1 MQADFPVG
9 RPRPT
14 AVNADRYE
22 GVPILGLP
30 DDPRVVLIS
39 TSERGSLGCD
49 RRWFYGY
56 GLGMKGAPSDA
67 MTYGTAWHEVMED
80 VHRFQM
86 RLTPSPSAGPTATP
100 TPYEDSYLEA
110 CGLCFLGVAS
120 DGSNGGNCPCCGSDG
135 SAPGDGPLL
144 RIEARWRAE
153 AAAGKLAADEDEE
166 GDEDEKK
173 ESIEQRVERLRRAA
187 QGWLRVNGRVGLPGY
202 DVVGVELAVACPVR
216 APGSVKVYAPEVPL
230 AFVSGGWRFARP
242 DDPTNTVRKVRWPFY
257 WIGRVD
263 AVFRSRTDGS
273 LLVGEWKS
281 SRDPSG
287 YVRGI
292 TVDPQTYGYGAMLD
306 HVRAHFGGGR
316 VRGFLFDVA
325 SSVLQRDPETLQ
337 KGGLSKAL
345 NRTVPSWRFEAAV
358 VARGEDPASPMY
370 ADHVCALREQ
380 KDPRLYVREPGGIGA
395 VDLAAWHVETFA
407 MAKRIAENRRN
418 VVDAIDAG
426 SVALL
431 FPRQPVCRQPGGFC
445 SYRGPC
451 SSDGPDARRAFP
463 VRQDPVWTDP
473 ALPLAA
479 GSESAAPP
487 VTPTSEKEESWL

>member
-1 MQADFPVG
+1 MQPDFPVA
-9 RPRPT
+9 RPRPNS
-14 AVNADRYE
+14 VNADRYE

-30 DDPRVVLIS
+30 ADPRVVLVS
-39 TSERGSLGCD
+39 TSERGALGCD
-49 RRWFYGY
+49 RRWLYGY
-56 GLGMKGAPSDA
+56 GLGMRGAPSDA

-80 VHRFQM
+80 VHRFLM
-86 RLTPSPSAGPTATP
+86 RLAPSPSAGPTASP
-100 TPYEDSYLEA
+100 PPYEDAYLEA

-144 RIEARWRAE
+144 RIESRWRAE
-153 AAAGKLAADEDEE
+153 AAAGKLAA
-166 GDEDEKK
+166 GDEGEEEEPD

-216 APGSVKVYAPEVPL
+216 SPGSTKPYNPEVPL
-230 AFVSGGWRFARP
+230 AFVPGGWRFARP
-242 DDPTNTVRKVRWPFY
+242 DDPSATVRRVRWPWY

-281 SRDPSG
+281 SRDPTG

-306 HVRAHFGGGR
+306 HVRDHFGGGR

-325 SSVLQRDPETLQ
+325 SSVLQRDPDTLA
-337 KGGLSKAL
+337 KGGLSVAM

-358 VARGEDPASPMY
+358 AARGEDPTSEKY
-370 ADHVCALREQ
+370 ADHICALREQ

-395 VDLAAWHVETFA
+395 IDLAAWHVETFA

-418 VVDAIDAG
+418 VADAIDVG

-451 SSDGPDARRAFP
+451 SADGPDARRAFP
-463 VRQDPVWTDP
+463 VRVDPVWTDP
-473 ALPLAA
+473 NLPLAA
-479 GSESAAPP
+479 GNDAAP
-487 VTPTSEKEESWL
+487 VTQPSEKEESWL